1 MRHSIVGNERGGIVK
16 FLLYVII
23 IGGALY
29 GGYYYFSATPRYT
42 LMQFKKA
49 ISFSDA
55 ETGEKYLDID
65 SFINDLPEQIT
76 KGASKETLKRRIIN
90 EIGAPYDKPMF
101 DAVKKWKTLT
111 IPINIADNVATVEQD
126 DGTTI
131 ELEKIT
137 DRQWIITSIRFKSQD
152 TGK

>member
-1 MRHSIVGNERGGIVK
+1 MRHSIVRNEKGGIAK
-16 FLLYVII
+16 LLVYAII
-23 IGGALY
+23 AGALY
-29 GGYYYFSATPRYT
+29 GGYYYFQATPRYA

-65 SFINDLPEQIT
+65 RFMNDLPEEIT
-76 KGASKETLKRRIIN
+76 RGTDREAFKKRIIH
-90 EIGAPYDKPMF
+90 EIDTPYEKSIF
-101 DAVKKWKTLT
+101 NSVKKWKTLT
-111 IPINIADNVATVEQD
+111 VPINIAGKVATVEQD

-137 DRQWIITSIRFKSQD
+137 ERQWMITSIRFQPQD
-152 TGK
+152 TEK